1 MTSSESS
8 PTITVGR
15 LLQEARSARGLT
27 IETAA
32 AASKVSPSFVR
43 LMEEEQFHLI
53 PDPLYIIRFLR
64 EYSASL
70 GLNPKQVETQF
81 RRQVSSG
88 RASAPPQ
95 AAAYRGSRIDLRRL
109 LVYVLT
115 AAAVIPVIFIVLSLI
130 SGRPPE
136 SPSGRQTQSPP
147 PQEAVLQPSQGSEVR
162 PPSPQAPPS
171 FDAAQPKGLNP
182 AQPAAAPE
190 VLHSQGQPFR
200 YTLKAAAK
208 ETTWL
213 AVSVDGS
220 ARRQALL
227 RAGETSQ
234 WSAHKGFVVTIGNP
248 QGIALSLNGQPV
260 TLKGDRGRVVRGLAL
275 PADGEPVTPR

>member
-1 MTSSESS
+1 MTSSASS
-8 PTITVGR
+8 STITIGR

-27 IETAA
+27 IEAAA
-32 AASKVSPSFVR
+32 AASKVSLSFVR
-43 LMEEEQFHLI
+43 LMEEEQFHLV
-53 PDPLYIIRFLR
+53 PDPLYILRFLT

-70 GLNPKQVETQF
+70 GLDPKQVETQF

-95 AAAYRGSRIDLRRL
+95 AAAYRGSRIELRRL

-115 AAAVIPVIFIVLSLI
+115 AAAVIPVIFIALSLI
-130 SGRPPE
+130 SGRAPE
-136 SPSGRQTQSPP
+136 SPSGRQAQSPP
-147 PQEAVLQPSQGSEVR
+147 PQEAAPQPSQGSEVR
-162 PPSPQAPPS
+162 SPGPQASPS

-190 VLHSQGQPFR
+190 VQHSQGQPFR

-208 ETTWL
+208 EKTWL

-220 ARRQALL
+220 ARRETLL
-227 RAGETSQ
+227 RPGEAEQ

-248 QGIALSLNGQPV
+248 QGVALSLNGKPV
-260 TLKGDRGRVVRGLAL
+260 ILKWDRGQVVRGLAL
-275 PADGEPVTPR
+275 PGDGEPVTPR